1 MAQLSIDQ
9 AASLTAGAA
18 MWSSVAIPDAGI
30 PAFTMS
36 DGPMG
41 IASGKVDERDVARL
55 SPCATA
61 LGASWDAALAAR
73 VGTLVGQEAV
83 GRGIDM
89 VLAPNI
95 NLARSPLAGR
105 AFEYFSEDPLL
116 AGLLG
121 AAWITGL
128 QSTGTGSCAK
138 HLVCNDSETARD
150 SVNVQVDERTL
161 REVYLL
167 PFEFAAKAGCAGILA
182 AYNRVNGSRCAEQ
195 HHVLS
200 DVVKQEWGYTGAI
213 LSDWFG
219 THSTAPTLAA
229 GLDMEMP
236 GPARFL
242 GAKAAAAVA
251 DGTLEA
257 SRVHDAASRVAATAR
272 QVTGPKSQP
281 FAPDDVSALLVE
293 AAAAGFVLLKN
304 EGALLPLDPAK
315 IGTLAVIGPNAAAPC
330 FQGGTFAKISVRPD
344 LPSPIEAIR
353 ARFGAHCTVLFEP
366 GVDPAPRLPF
376 MPVTPALDIG
386 DGCTSGMTI
395 AYFESPDC
403 SGEPLTRETRDTN
416 SLVWFAGM
424 HDQARFAHGGSI
436 RASGRFVAG
445 RAGAYRFHLGATG
458 VSRLL
463 VDGQPVVSTSEC
475 PPGDTMGVLKAGDSE
490 SASVDLAQGQTVEVV
505 AEFTFT
511 GARVHG
517 LWYGIRAP
525 GSGEELLAA
534 AVDAARQADAVLLIV
549 GETSDSSVESK
560 DRPDTQLAASQ
571 LELIARVTAANPR
584 TAVITN
590 VGHAYDAAWE
600 STAAAH
606 LATWYPGE
614 GFADALAAVLAGDRE
629 PGGRMPVTIARSE
642 ADYPGYA
649 LQPAAD
655 GALAYSD
662 GTRIGYRGIIAA
674 GKTAQHTLGAGQ
686 GYARF
691 DWTDAAC
698 TPGGVSVMVANLS
711 DRAGAEVVQVYR
723 DEPEPALIGFAK
735 VHLAAGASQRVTVPL
750 PRRRFMIWGE
760 SGWQLL
766 PGPRTVRVARHVE
779 DAGFALDVDAAN
791 LPDTGI

>member
-1 MAQLSIDQ
+1 MADLTLNQ

-18 MWSSVAIPDAGI
+18 MWSSVAIPEAGI

-41 IASGKVDERDVARL
+41 IASGKVDERDIARL

-61 LGASWDAALAAR
+61 LGASWDVELAAR
-73 VGTLVGQEAV
+73 IGTLVGQEAV

-116 AGLLG
+116 TGVLG
-121 AAWITGL
+121 AAWIAGL

-167 PFEFAAKAGCAGILA
+167 PFEFAARAGCAGMLA
-182 AYNRVNGSRCAEQ
+182 AYNRVNDSYCAEQ
-195 HHVLS
+195 HHVLTE
-200 DVVKQEWGYTGAI
+200 VVKREWGYRGTI
-213 LSDWFG
+213 MSDWFG
-219 THSTAPTLAA
+219 THSTAPTLSA
-229 GLDMEMP
+229 GLDLEMP

-242 GAKAAAAVA
+242 GAKVSAAVA
-251 DGTLEA
+251 DGTL
-257 SRVHDAASRVAATAR
+257 DAARVQDAAARVTATAR
-272 QVTGPKSQP
+272 RVTGAKTRPL
-281 FAPDDVSALLVE
+281 APEAISPLLVE
-293 AAAAGFVLLKN
+293 AAAAGFVLLRN
-304 EGALLPLDPAK
+304 AGSLLPIAPAG

-353 ARFGAHCTVLFEP
+353 TRFGPHCTVSFEP

-376 MPVTPALDIG
+376 MPVTPAHDIG
-386 DGCTSGMTI
+386 DGCVRGMTI
-395 AYFESPDC
+395 EYFDGPDC
-403 SGEPLTRETRDTN
+403 SGMPLTRETRDAN

-424 HDQARFAHGGSI
+424 HDQAPFAQGGSI

-445 RAGAYRFHLGATG
+445 RAGTYRFHLGATG
-458 VSRLL
+458 ASHML
-463 VDGQPVVSTSEC
+463 VDGHKVVRTTEC

-490 SASVDLAQGQTVEVV
+490 SAPVDLTEGQSVDVVVE
-505 AEFTFT
+505 FGFT

-534 AVDAARQADAVLLIV
+534 AVEAARKADTVLLIV

-560 DRPDTQLAASQ
+560 DRPDTRLAEGQ

-584 TAVITN
+584 TAIITN

-600 STAAAH
+600 RAAAAH
-606 LATWYPGE
+606 LACWYPGE
-614 GFADALAAVLAGDRE
+614 GFAEALAGVLAGDLE

-649 LQPAAD
+649 LKPEAD
-655 GALAYSD
+655 GKLNYSD
-662 GTRIGYRGIIAA
+662 ATRIGYRGIIAA
-674 GKTAQHTLGAGQ
+674 GNTALHTLGAGQ
-686 GYARF
+686 GYAKF
-691 DWTDAAC
+691 DWSEAAVTDN
-698 TPGGVSVMVANLS
+698 GVAITVTNIS

-723 DEPEPALIGFAK
+723 DVPESTLIGFAK
-735 VHLAAGASQRVTVPL
+735 VRLAAGDSQQVAIAL
-750 PRRRFMIWGE
+750 PRRRFMTWGDA
-760 SGWQLL
+760 GWQLPPAPL
-766 PGPRTVRVARHVE
+766 RIRVARHAE
-779 DAGFALDVDAAN
+779 DPGFALEVDEAILDEAG
-791 LPDTGI
+791 L